1 MVTRSISSLPVRG
14 MILDMGPVSATP
26 ITARF
31 ISPQSVTSSLYS
43 DEAGSYNNS
52 VFQGSPHSQ
61 QSPDPINNKDA
72 FSIASK
78 HKELTA
84 LLSTSCTNSPQSV
97 DSINTSTAPAMHTPN
112 SSVGAIPPQGF
123 YQREYETV
131 TVNPEFMAQRQ
142 FVSPNSVCFSA
153 GGNFMQQAPPFN
165 QFGFQFNGMNVFC
178 PPPDVGF
185 SATVLPLGNESS
197 SNLPVLSVEDVQFIN
212 SRQVKSQFN
221 PSVN

>member
-1 MVTRSISSLPVRG
+1 
-14 MILDMGPVSATP
+14 
-26 ITARF
+26 
-31 ISPQSVTSSLYS
+31 
-43 DEAGSYNNS
+43 
-52 VFQGSPHSQ
+52 
-61 QSPDPINNKDA
+61 
-72 FSIASK
+72 
-78 HKELTA
+78 
-84 LLSTSCTNSPQSV
+84 
-97 DSINTSTAPAMHTPN
+97 MHTPN